1 MDIIT
6 GIDILIAVL
15 LIGSVIS
22 GYMTGLVARAA
33 QLAAVVASYV
43 IATVI
48 AKMFS
53 SQLGSFIYGKIP
65 ATPVISAGE
74 VAADAAGSMAYSIIF
89 AVVLIIAAVVLGH
102 LAGVFKIASH
112 LPVIGKLDRLGGAIA
127 GFITSFIIIYLLSC
141 IFFAFVPQETLAG
154 WGITEETVQDSLLL
168 KAFY

>member
-6 GIDILIAVL
+6 GIDISIAVL
-15 LIGSVIS
+15 LIGSVLA

-74 VAADAAGSMAYSIIF
+74 VAADAAGSMAYSIILQWF
-89 AVVLIIAAVVLGH
+89 YYSCH
-102 LAGVFKIASH
+102 NTWAS
-112 LPVIGKLDRLGGAIA
+112 GRC
-127 GFITSFIIIYLLSC
+127 F
-141 IFFAFVPQETLAG
+141 
-154 WGITEETVQDSLLL
+154 
-168 KAFY
+168 